1 MMTNQQLELGFNQNQ
16 TQAIPPC
23 GHGRKRESRMARG
36 QWWFARMR
44 QAVANSVDWQDT
56 MQPRPEQIMIPGA
69 TRQIKV

>member
-16 TQAIPPC
+16 TQATQPC
-23 GHGRKRESRMARG
+23 GSGRKRESRVARG

-44 QAVANSVDWQDT
+44 AAVANPWPEA
-56 MQPRPEQIMIPGA
+56 MQPRPEQILIPGA